1 MPEKLIYSMENGAIS
16 YNHKKDNS
24 IMIEKYSGTA
34 QSLSIPCSIDN
45 APVTEIGRKAFL
57 SCKTLKE
64 IVVPS
69 TVTQIG
75 DWAFAHAEA
84 LKSISLPAYLKTHG
98 KELFL
103 GCKRLKEISFDI
115 SEVEHYQELGIW
127 RMLAMGV
134 TVLHDYFLFSPS
146 EVGTDAWVERWDE
159 KLIKL
164 IRLDDLDGFEE
175 LWTCGEE
182 DYEGK
187 DYDIKSYPVEKRKM
201 KLRIVYFRLIHPY
214 KISETVQGELK
225 QYLKDHTKGTD
236 TPEAWDII
244 IEEHKDDIDYY
255 KLFAAAGCVNEENFD
270 TLLADME
277 NVNAEIKAYL
287 LRYKSENFE
296 QKDAFSA
303 FELDW

>member
-1 MPEKLIYSMENGAIS
+1 MSEQFSYSLKNGSLICSR
-16 YNHKKDNS
+16 KKDGS
-24 IMIEKYSGTA
+24 VKIEKYSGTA
-34 QSLSIPCSIDN
+34 SNLEVPSAIDD
-45 APVTEIGRKAFL
+45 APVTEISRKAFL
-57 SCKTLKE
+57 SCKSLKSAKISSPVAE
-64 IVVPS
+64 
-69 TVTQIG
+69 IG
-75 DWAFAHAEA
+75 DWAFAHAEG
-84 LKSISLPAYLKTHG
+84 LKSISFPADLKVHG

-103 GCKRLKEISFDI
+103 GCKRLREISFDI
-115 SEVEHYQELGIW
+115 PEKERYQELGIW

-134 TVLHDYFLFSPS
+134 TVLHDYFLFDPLD
-146 EVGTDAWVERWDE
+146 VGTDAWVKRWDE
-159 KLIKL
+159 KLINL

-201 KLRIVYFRLIHPY
+201 KLRIVYFRLLHPF
-214 KISETVQGELK
+214 KISGEVESELK

-244 IEEHKDDIDYY
+244 KEEHKDDIEYY
-255 KLFAAAGCVNEENFD
+255 RIFADAGCINEGNFD
-270 TLLADME
+270 ELLSDME
-277 NVNAEIKAYL
+277 NTNAEMKAYM

-296 QKDAFSA
+296 PKDAFSS